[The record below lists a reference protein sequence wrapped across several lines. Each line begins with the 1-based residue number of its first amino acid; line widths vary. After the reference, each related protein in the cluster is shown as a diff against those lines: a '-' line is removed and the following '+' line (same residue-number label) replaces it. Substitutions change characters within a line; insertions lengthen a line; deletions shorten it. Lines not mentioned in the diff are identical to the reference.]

1 MHDVA
6 VKNHAY
12 GFKVSCSNLFYDN
25 CFHIWMTSLD
35 ESFKEVIQG
44 EDSVWRCNLAS
55 LLELSYSKKNKS
67 SVGNE
72 D

>member
-1 MHDVA
+1 
-6 VKNHAY
+6 
-12 GFKVSCSNLFYDN
+12 
-25 CFHIWMTSLD
+25 MTSLD